1 MAQRPKISGFA
12 ERILGVESSKGGHP
26 VDKFTDDDAGMVVQI
41 PPSHISPNPD
51 QPRHYFDKE
60 ALADLTE
67 SVRTRGVLQP
77 IIVRRDKARDGR
89 FILIA
94 GERRWRASKAA
105 GLSKIPALIRSP
117 KDDPAELALIE
128 NLQRENLNPIEEAES
143 LQRLKENRLLSDAT
157 LAKIIGKSR
166 QAVNESLLLTRLPE
180 SIKAECRTSGTYS
193 KSLLLRLV
201 RAPNSEAQLALWQ
214 AMKTGTVTVR
224 QARTTTKQAK
234 QPGPKPYQHRYQGKA
249 FSVRVSFRKSRATG
263 DEVRDALREAL
274 KDLA

>member
-1 MAQRPKISGFA
+1 MSGLA
-12 ERILGVESSKGGHP
+12 SRLLGVETGEGKHP
-26 VDKFTDDDAGMVVQI
+26 VVAFTDDDAGRVIQI
-41 PPSHISPNPD
+41 PPSQINPNPD
-51 QPRHYFDKE
+51 QPRRYFDTE
-60 ALADLTE
+60 ALEDLTE

-77 IIVRRDKARDGR
+77 IIVRRDESNESR

-94 GERRWRASKAA
+94 GERRWRAAKKAD
-105 GLSKIPALIRSP
+105 LNKIPALIRGP

-143 LQRLKENRLLSDAT
+143 LQRLKDRRSLSDAT

-214 AMKTGTVTVR
+214 SMKSGTVTVR
-224 QARTTTKQAK
+224 EARTATKQAR
-234 QPGPKPYQHRYQGKA
+234 QPGPKPYLHKYQGKGFA
-249 FSVRVSFRKSRATG
+249 VRVSFRKSRASH

-274 KDLA
+274 KDLS

>member
-1 MAQRPKISGFA
+1 MAGLAGRF
-12 ERILGVESSKGGHP
+12 LGVETSKGAHP
-26 VDKFTDDDAGMVVQI
+26 VVAFTDDDAGRVMQV
-41 PPSHISPNPD
+41 PPSQISPNPD
-51 QPRHYFDKE
+51 QPRRYFDEE

-67 SVRTRGVLQP
+67 SIRTRGVLQP
-77 IIVRRDKARDGR
+77 IIVRRDEKADGR

-94 GERRWRASKAA
+94 GERRWRASRKA
-105 GLSKIPALIRSP
+105 GLSKIPALVRGP

-143 LQRLKENRLLSDAT
+143 LQRLKDRRTLSDAT

-201 RAPNSEAQLALWQ
+201 RAANSDAQLALWQ
-214 AMKTGTVTVR
+214 SMKAGPVTVR
-224 QARTTTKQAK
+224 EARTAAKQST
-234 QPGPKPYQHRYQGKA
+234 QPGPKPYQHRYQGKGFA
-249 FSVRVSFRKSRATG
+249 VRVSFRKSRASH

-274 KDLA
+274 KNLP